1 MHRFFLIAALVL
13 VASAVSA
20 QPTVLHNATIY
31 TVDPAQPTAEA
42 LAFED
47 GELLA
52 VGTEAEVLAAYP
64 DAERLDAGGRTVVPG
79 LIDAH
84 AHIMNLGAL
93 LAQANLVGTVSKADI
108 VERLQRF
115 AVALPDSVWLIGRG
129 WDQNDWP
136 VQDFPTAADLDAVF
150 PDRPVWLERVDGHA
164 QWANSAAMRA
174 AGIDPDA
181 PAPPGDPAG
190 GAILRTDDGRPT
202 GVFIDNAEYLVGD
215 VIPSP
220 SDIELQ
226 RRMEAAFAETARH
239 GLTGVH
245 DAGYNEGRIDLR
257 LFALYRA
264 AVDAGQFPIRLYA
277 MIGDEGPTL
286 DYFCENGPLVGYGDR
301 LTVRSIKVYL
311 DGALGSRGAAL
322 LEPYSDDPG
331 NVGLTRLPWDEM
343 RPLAER
349 AMNCDLQ
356 VNTHAIGD
364 RANRVVLDAYEAAIE
379 ATGGGPGRHRIE
391 HAQIVVTPED
401 IERFAPLGIIASM
414 QPTHATSDMPWAE
427 DRVGPDRIE
436 GGYAWRTFLDSGTR
450 LALGSDFPVEQVSP
464 ILGFYAAVTR
474 QDAEGMPEGGWM
486 PEQRLTRAEALRGF
500 TLDAAYAAFM
510 EDEVGSLEPGKR
522 ADFVVLSQD
531 LMTVPEDEILDTDVV
546 ATFLDGT
553 AIYGGL

>member
-1 MHRFFLIAALVL
+1 MLRLLLLTALVL
-13 VASAVSA
+13 VASAASA
-20 QPTVLHNATIY
+20 QPRPVVLHNATIY

-42 LAFED
+42 LAFAN
-47 GELLA
+47 GNLLA
-52 VGTEAEVLAAYP
+52 VGTEADVLAAYP
-64 DAERLDAGGRTVVPG
+64 DADRLDAGGRTVVPG

-84 AHIMNLGAL
+84 AHIMNLGEL
-93 LAQANLVGTVSKADI
+93 LSRANLVGTVSKGDI

-115 AVALPDSVWLIGRG
+115 AVALPDSAWLIGRG

-136 VQDFPTAADLDAVF
+136 VQEFPTAADLDAAF
-150 PDRPVWLERVDGHA
+150 PDRPVWIERVDGHA
-164 QWANSAAMRA
+164 QWANTAAMRA
-174 AGIDPDA
+174 AGIDPNA
-181 PAPPGDPAG
+181 PAPADPEG
-190 GAILRTDDGRPT
+190 GAILRYGDGRPT
-202 GVFIDNAEYLVGD
+202 GVFIDNAENLVAD
-215 VIPSP
+215 YVPEP
-220 SDIELQ
+220 MDTERQ
-226 RRMEAAFAETARH
+226 MQMEAALEATARH

-245 DAGYNEGRIDLR
+245 DAGTDLR
-257 LFALYRA
+257 TIALYRA
-264 AVDAGQFPIRLYA
+264 AADAGQFPIRLYA
-277 MIGDEGPTL
+277 MIGGQGPTL
-286 DYFCENGPLVGYGDR
+286 DYFCENGPMIGYRDR

-331 NVGLTRLPWDEM
+331 NVGLM
-343 RPLAER
+343 RMPAEEVAPLAER
-349 AMNCDLQ
+349 AMRCDLQ

-364 RANRVVLDAYEAAIE
+364 RANHVVLDAYEQAIA

-436 GGYAWRTFLDSGTR
+436 GGYAWRTFLDSGAR

-474 QDAEGMPEGGWM
+474 QDAEGTPEDGWM

-522 ADFVVLSQD
+522 ADFVVLSHD
-531 LMTVPEDEILDTDVV
+531 IMTVPEAEILDADVV
-546 ATFLDGT
+546 ATFLDGA